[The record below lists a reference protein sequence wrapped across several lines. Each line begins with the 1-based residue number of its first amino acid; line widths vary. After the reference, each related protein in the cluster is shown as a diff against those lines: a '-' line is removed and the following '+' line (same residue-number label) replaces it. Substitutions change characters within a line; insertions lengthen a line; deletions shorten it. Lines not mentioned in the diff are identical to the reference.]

1 MAQKRSRRRNSD
13 YNAAEDLHIKSDA
26 YSKKRNIRNRR
37 RKERKIK
44 SLFAV
49 LFVLLLCIGAAGIF
63 LYQKYSPSK
72 ERKDLNEWFEVSGNE
87 VKVHLND
94 SRVEEISGVR
104 ENGTVYL
111 PVSWVTE
118 NLNKRFYWNESEG
131 LLTYTL
137 PDEIIDMD
145 ESSADDTGLPV
156 FINGASGMLL
166 GINTIEK
173 YTDIRVGDFSGDT
186 ESAKRIFIY
195 TEKGPY
201 KRAEI
206 KRNTAI
212 RTKGGIKSP
221 ILADLSK
228 GDYVN
233 VLEDMGEWSRVSSDK
248 GFVGYVRN
256 SRMSEPYDYT
266 YETDFEA
273 PVFEQTSAGDKVVLA
288 WHLVSGSMG
297 NATFDEYYAN
307 TKGLNVICPTWIQFK
322 DSEGNYDNFT
332 TQEYID
338 KAHAAGLQVWVMV
351 DNFNSPTGR
360 TEFKTKDVFSSTEK
374 RRRVIANLINDALSY
389 GYDGFNLDF
398 ESLPEEA
405 GVHYVQF
412 FRELSVA
419 CRREGIVL
427 SIDNYVPFN
436 FNDHY
441 QLDEQA
447 DFADYVVIM
456 GYDEHT
462 SGSEEAGSV
471 ASIGYVRSGIK
482 KTLEEVPKERV
493 INAVPFYTRVW
504 TQSGPNLSSRAL
516 SMKEAAAYVE
526 EEGIELTWDDETGQY
541 YGKKETETEI
551 LEIWQEDARSIRL
564 KVDAIKEYGLAGVGA
579 WRLGYEP
586 AEIWDE
592 MQLD

>member
-1 MAQKRSRRRNSD
+1 MAQRRSRRRNAE
-13 YNAAEDLHIKSDA
+13 YNAAEDLHINSEA
-26 YSKKRNIRNRR
+26 YSRKRNIRTRR

-44 SLFAV
+44 TFLAALV
-49 LFVLLLCIGAAGIF
+49 VLLLCVGIAGIF
-63 LYQKYSPSK
+63 IYQKYSPSK
-72 ERKDLNEWFEVSGNE
+72 EQKDLNEWFEVSGNE

-94 SRVEEISGVR
+94 SRADILGLY

-111 PVSWVTE
+111 PISWVTE
-118 NLNKRFYWNESEG
+118 NINKRFYWNEAEE

-137 PDEIIDMD
+137 PDEIKDMD
-145 ESSADDTGLPV
+145 SESTDDEGLPV
-156 FINGASGMLL
+156 FIIGDSGMLL

-173 YTDIRVGDFSGDT
+173 YTDIRVGDFSGDEET
-186 ESAKRIFIY
+186 AKRIFIY
-195 TEKGPY
+195 TENGPY
-201 KRAEI
+201 KRAEV
-206 KRNTAI
+206 KKDTAI

-221 ILADLSK
+221 VLAELLK
-228 GDYVN
+228 GDCVN
-233 VLEDMGEWSRVSSDK
+233 ILEDMGDWSKVSSEK
-248 GFVGYVRN
+248 GFVGYVKNNRL
-256 SRMSEPYDYT
+256 SEPYDYT
-266 YETDFEA
+266 YESDFEE
-273 PVFEQTSAGDKVVLA
+273 PVFEQNSIGEKVVLA
-288 WHLVSGSMG
+288 WHFVSGSAG
-297 NATFDEYYAN
+297 NVTFDEYYAN

-322 DSEGNYDNFT
+322 DNEGNYDNFT

-338 KAHAAGLQVWVMV
+338 KAHAAGLQVWVMA

-360 TEFKTKDVFSSTEK
+360 TEFKTKDVFSNTEK
-374 RRRVIANLINDALSY
+374 RRRVIDNLINDAVTY
-389 GYDGFNLDF
+389 GYDGLNLDF
-398 ESLPEEA
+398 ESLPTDA

-419 CRREGIVL
+419 CRREGIIL

-441 QLDEQA
+441 ELDEQA
-447 DFADYVVIM
+447 DFADYVIIM

-462 SGSEEAGSV
+462 AGSEEAGSV
-471 ASIGYVRSGIK
+471 ASIGYVRSGIE

-504 TQSGPNLSSRAL
+504 EKSGPNLSSRAL
-516 SMKEAAAYVE
+516 GMKDAADYVE
-526 EEGIELTWDDETGQY
+526 NEGIELAWDDETGQY
-541 YGKKETETEI
+541 YGKKVTDTVT

-586 AEIWDE
+586 SEIWDE
-592 MQLD
+592 MQLN